1 MEYLF
6 LFLGVLFAT
15 LLIGVPVVFC
25 LFCSAITL
33 MISIDGGITP
43 AMLVRTMI
51 NGVNSFSL
59 LAIPFFVF
67 SGELMGTGGIS
78 KRIVAFCNS
87 LLGHVK
93 GGLGYVA
100 TLASMIF
107 AGISGS
113 ALADT
118 TAIGSILLPVMEEE
132 GYDKGKST
140 ALICA
145 SGTIGPII
153 PPSMPM
159 VLYGVA
165 AGVSI
170 TKLFLGG
177 IIPGILI
184 GVSLMTNWYLFV
196 RKHAGMQSTRT
207 RASATEVWSTFK
219 DALWA
224 LLLIVIMLGGILSGI
239 FTATEAG
246 VIASVY
252 AFVVSKFVYKEMEWK
267 DIIPLLVSSAK
278 TTGKI
283 LCICGAATAA
293 AYYLSAAQIPAMLGD
308 FLRSISDNKW
318 VIITLINVLLFLVGC
333 VMDLTPAILIL
344 APLLTSVV
352 TDLGFSPIY
361 FGVIMCMNL
370 CLGLLTPPVGSILYV
385 GCGLSK
391 LNMVKMTKS
400 MASFYVFMFIALCL
414 CTYIPALIMF
424 IPSL

>member
-1 MEYLF
+1 MEYLGIF
-6 LFLGVLFAT
+6 LLALFVT
-15 LLIGVPVVFC
+15 LVAGVPVVFC
-25 LFCSAITL
+25 LLCSAVAL
-33 MISIDGGITP
+33 MVSIDGQITA
-43 AMLVRTMI
+43 AMLVRNMI

-67 SGELMGTGGIS
+67 AGELMGTGGIS
-78 KRIVAFCNS
+78 KRIVAFCNA
-87 LLGHVK
+87 LIGHVQ

-118 TAIGSILLPVMEEE
+118 TAIGSILLPVMGEE

-159 VLYGVA
+159 VIYGVA

-177 IIPGILI
+177 IIPGLI
-184 GVSLMTNWYLFV
+184 IGICLMANWYFFIK
-196 RKHAGMQSTRT
+196 RHPIASASKE
-207 RASATEVWSTFK
+207 RASAKVVWDCFK
-219 DALWA
+219 GAVWA
-224 LLLIVIMLGGILSGI
+224 LFLIFIIMGGILSGI

-252 AFVVSKFVYKEMEWK
+252 ALIVSIFIYKELRWK
-267 DIIPLLVSSAK
+267 ELVPVLISSAK
-278 TTGKI
+278 TTGRI

-293 AYYLSAAQIPAMLGD
+293 AYYINAAQVPALLGE
-308 FLRSISDNKW
+308 FLRSVTTNKW
-318 VIITLINVLLFLVGC
+318 IAITIINILLFLVGC

-344 APLLTSVV
+344 APLLVSVV
-352 TDLGFSPIY
+352 EGFGFSPIY
-361 FGVIMCMNL
+361 FGVLMCMNL
-370 CLGLLTPPVGSILYV
+370 CIGLLTPPVGSILYV

-391 LNMVKMTKS
+391 LDMVHMSKS
-400 MASFYVFMFIALCL
+400 LVSFYICMFLALCI
-414 CTYIPALIMF
+414 CTYCPALIMWL
-424 IPSL
+424 PSL